1 MPGGDSALQRRCVL
15 QELRIASTG
24 TPRCNISPMEE
35 MMRRTLL
42 RVFLAIVVLCGGWY
56 GYKYFEA
63 MYSND
68 LERVLA
74 AWGFDPLHPPGALRL
89 GSLYAV
95 DGDGHLRIVCE
106 ADDQMI
112 EGKVIEDPVA
122 NQLIERTQAGNF
134 SLQSDIDDALQTS
147 ITVAISV

>member
-1 MPGGDSALQRRCVL
+1 
-15 QELRIASTG
+15 
-24 TPRCNISPMEE
+24 
-35 MMRRTLL
+35 MRRTLL